1 MEAFEEDM
9 KIYFT
14 NKTYNG
20 NEFSVDQLTRIVDLT
35 NLLSIKKSFYENDS
49 SNWLAVLWKLMHN
62 IYLMQQIWLA
72 SHGC

>member
-1 MEAFEEDM
+1 VEAFEEDM

-49 SNWLAVLWKLMHN
+49 SNCFAVLCKSTHN
-62 IYLMQQIWLA
+62 IGFIQ
-72 SHGC
+72 